1 MPLYENW
8 MDKCKGLGGAKLR
21 HASQFYT
28 NLPIH
33 VLPGDESLVIPFLA
47 TLTAHIRRVGGNIE
61 LIRFL
66 EPATIL
72 FHLVIIRVYLGRSPT
87 DDDQIFT
94 LAQEGRIIRQLTVPE
109 QAMAAG
115 ESSEDTQYPP
125 LPHCEV
131 CVIGIKLDPHLTI
144 PADFPLATAHTSNQ
158 QAYIWSASDK
168 QGLSGGPSY
177 NTYLH
182 PQLWVVDPSIPRL
195 KPKPTYGKRKIVVAK
210 TSIQRRLPNT
220 TALSRVSW
228 KDKEVCLH
236 LVRATVLLGPSNRG
250 VSQENERNWL
260 NRQCEEVNDISTHN
274 DTYGSLIYFENTCRI
289 LSIGSGSTKA
299 CPMFFGFDGQFWRKR
314 P

>member
-61 LIRFL
+61 SIRFL

-115 ESSEDTQYPP
+115 ESSEDTRYPP

-177 NTYLH
+177 NTYLR
-182 PQLWVVDPSIPRL
+182 PQLWVVDPSIPWP

-210 TSIQRRLPNT
+210 TTEEAPKHHSAEQGILEGQGGMSPPSEGNSAVGTKRQRGKSGER
-220 TALSRVSW
+220 
-228 KDKEVCLH
+228 EE
-236 LVRATVLLGPSNRG
+236 LVEPAVRRSKRHQR
-250 VSQENERNWL
+250 SQ
-260 NRQCEEVNDISTHN
+260 
-274 DTYGSLIYFENTCRI
+274 
-289 LSIGSGSTKA
+289 
-299 CPMFFGFDGQFWRKR
+299 
-314 P
+314 